1 MSCYITLTRVIEF
14 RIEATFLV
22 SFSVTDRV
30 RPGVRWSLECR
41 SKVFLYSIPG
51 PRQSQVYKRLSESE
65 VFPFPT
71 PLSILI

>member
-1 MSCYITLTRVIEF
+1 MSCYITLTGVIEF

-30 RPGVRWSLECR
+30 RLGVSQVD
-41 SKVFLYSIPG
+41 SGVQKQSIFVFN